1 MSVLTAGCRAG
12 VNPAQDGAWPC
23 PALRTPRCRSRDLP
37 VSPSLLISPTTC
49 TRRGPSRRVCTRP
62 RAAAA
67 HVHGPRPVPPTP
79 LFALHTTLRPP
90 SPADPRPHDLPA
102 PHQRE
107 AGDNQPATRH
117 RVPSGAVPEGCTCL
131 PRLPPPGSTPRSL
144 PRTVTTSGPVPLTLL
159 APPPPAA
166 DSVACGARPISLC
179 VARARRYVWG
189 RRHVCA
195 RVCAHVCGLHTR
207 ACSGSHPCSREAEDG
222 WTQVGLEGG
231 GRRPTVTQNSARLQP
246 DPCPSV

>member
-1 MSVLTAGCRAG
+1 M
-12 VNPAQDGAWPC
+12 
-23 PALRTPRCRSRDLP
+23 
-37 VSPSLLISPTTC
+37 
-49 TRRGPSRRVCTRP
+49 
-62 RAAAA
+62 
-67 HVHGPRPVPPTP
+67 PPTP

-102 PHQRE
+102 PHRE
-107 AGDNQPATRH
+107 AGDNQAATRH

-207 ACSGSHPCSREAEDG
+207 ACSGSYPCSREAEDG
-222 WTQVGLEGG
+222 WTQVGLGG
-231 GRRPTVTQNSARLQP
+231 GRPSPHRYPELRTLAARPVPQRVGRRRLRTRAGRQRRSRGGTHATSPSAGAHGRADVTGRRHGSRMSRWPPAPVPVWGCTRCRGSRPWLG
-246 DPCPSV
+246 